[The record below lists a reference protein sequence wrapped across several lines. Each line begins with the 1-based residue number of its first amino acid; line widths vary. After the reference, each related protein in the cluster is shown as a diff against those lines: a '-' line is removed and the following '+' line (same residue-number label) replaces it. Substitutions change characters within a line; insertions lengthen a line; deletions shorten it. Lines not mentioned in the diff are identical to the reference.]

1 MPPPSSLTP
10 RRALARCLCVALTAL
25 VCAGLV
31 GAAALVPAPAGAL
44 AVIVVVG
51 IAMPMVAAC
60 ELPAA
65 VAALRRRKEAVSGL
79 RRQLAQ
85 LPEVKHPLGY

>member
-1 MPPPSSLTP
+1 MPPPSSLPP

-25 VCAGLV
+25 VCAGLI
-31 GAAALVPAPAGAL
+31 GAAALVPAPPGAL

-51 IAMPMVAAC
+51 IAVPMVAAWD
-60 ELPAA
+60 LPAA
-65 VAALRRRKEAVSGL
+65 VAALRQRTQAVSTL

-85 LPEVKHPLGY
+85 LPEVKHPRGY